1 MRRRWDLVLAGLL
14 VVALVA
20 LALLGAVLRA
30 SPAVPNHSAISAA
43 SEGASALAEW
53 LVALN
58 YDVVTAPQPRFE
70 PPEADEVLLV
80 LEPAQPF
87 SDDEWVSL
95 EQSLEVTGGRV
106 VIVGDGLAAN
116 AVMARFGYTLGP
128 SAEPVEAV
136 LPVFGAPVFARAD
149 SAAATLI
156 GRRADA
162 APLLVAG
169 DAPVAVAFPIGKGSV
184 TLATTIAAFTNQG
197 LRDPDQARLT
207 LNLVTSTR
215 PTRVRFD
222 EWHLGR
228 RAVVGAPEAEVIGP
242 EAWLLRTAGGRAVLF
257 TLVLLVVALW
267 LRGRPFGRPVPP
279 ATELVRRTAL
289 EHVDALGQLSRRA
302 GHRRAAADDYRQR
315 LKRVIGQR
323 YRIDPEL
330 PDVDFLARLKA
341 VAPGAT
347 DGEFD
352 RLLTRL
358 QETQDEAELVRLAH
372 TAARRLN
379 EETRHP

>member
-1 MRRRWDLVLAGLL
+1 MRRRWDLALAGLL

-20 LALLGAVLRA
+20 LALLGAMLRV
-30 SPAVPNHSAISAA
+30 SPAVPPHSAISAA
-43 SEGASALAEW
+43 AEGASALAEW
-53 LVALN
+53 LVALK
-58 YDVVTAPQPRFE
+58 YDVVTAPQSRFE

-80 LEPAQPF
+80 LEPTQPF
-87 SDDEWVSL
+87 TDDEWVSL
-95 EQSLEVTGGRV
+95 EQSLEVSGGRV
-106 VIVGDGLAAN
+106 VIVGDGFAAS
-116 AVMARFGYTLGP
+116 AMMARLGYTLGP
-128 SAEPVEAV
+128 SREPIEAA
-136 LPVFGAPVFARAD
+136 LPVLAAPVFTRVD
-149 SAAATLI
+149 DAAATLV

-162 APLLVAG
+162 APVLVAG
-169 DAPVAVAFPIGKGSV
+169 DALVAVAFPIGKGSV

-197 LRDPDQARLT
+197 LRDTDQARLA

-215 PTRVRFD
+215 PARVRFD

-228 RAVVGAPEAEVIGP
+228 RAAVGAPEAEVIGP

-257 TLVLLVVALW
+257 AIVLLVVALW

-279 ATELVRRTAL
+279 PTELVRRTPL
-289 EHVDALGQLSRRA
+289 EHVDALGQLARRA

-315 LKRVIGQR
+315 LKRALGQR
-323 YRIDPEL
+323 YRIDPKL
-330 PDVDFLARLKA
+330 DDADFLARLKA
-341 VAPGAT
+341 VAPDAP
-347 DGEFD
+347 DDELE

-358 QETQDEAELVRLAH
+358 HDTQDEAELVRLAH